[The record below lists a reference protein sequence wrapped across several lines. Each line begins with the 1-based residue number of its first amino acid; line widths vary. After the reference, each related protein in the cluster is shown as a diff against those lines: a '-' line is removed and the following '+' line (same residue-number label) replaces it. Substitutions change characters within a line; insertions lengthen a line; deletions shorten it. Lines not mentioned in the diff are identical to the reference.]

1 LPAQDEAFPPA
12 GADAPAALTDS
23 ALATLAQRVASG
35 DASAFHS
42 IVERSQHELVRLAA
56 RLLGNLADAE
66 DVVQEGYVK
75 AYRALTRGQF
85 DARSSVRTWLYSIV
99 TRTAIDSLRSGR
111 RRRALAEG
119 AADRMPEGPVS
130 PENHLALMELAA
142 VLDRLPP
149 DQRTALVL
157 KSIEGRSSR
166 EIGEILGC
174 SEGAVEQRLVRARA
188 ALVQQG
194 LKP

>member
-1 LPAQDEAFPPA
+1 VAF
-12 GADAPAALTDS
+12 
-23 ALATLAQRVASG
+23 R
-35 DASAFHS
+35 S
-42 IVERSQHELVRLAA
+42 IVDRTQHELVRLAA

-66 DVVQEGYVK
+66 DVVQEAYVK
-75 AYRALTRGQF
+75 AYRALARGQF

-99 TRTAIDSLRSGR
+99 TRTAIDSLRSGQ
-111 RRRALAEG
+111 RRRALA
-119 AADRMPEGPVS
+119 AMDRVPDGPAS
-130 PENHLALMELAA
+130 PDAHLALLELAS

-157 KSIEGRSSR
+157 KSVEGRSSR

-188 ALVQQG
+188 ALEQQG